1 MRPIVLIF
9 IAHYLPGFK
18 IGGPLRSIVNLVDH
32 LSDEFDFRIFTSDRD
47 LGDQAPYPSIV
58 ANRWV
63 EVGCAKVYYASPEMR
78 SLSGMAKFLK
88 QIPYD
93 LLYINS
99 FFSFRNSLLPL
110 FISRLVGRSL
120 VPAVVAPRGEFS
132 QGALALKAWKK
143 RPYTAIAKLSGL
155 LKGLTW
161 QASTEYEAEDI
172 RSVMKRAAIN
182 NIAIARNLSSR
193 LPLMPPDHVP
203 RSPGAAFR
211 IIFLSRISPK
221 KNLDFALDVLARVR
235 CSVKFCIYGP
245 HEDLEYLRKC
255 KSLAENLGSHISVEW
270 HNAIPPERVAGVMAE
285 HDLFFFPTRG
295 ENFGHVIAEA
305 LGAGTPI
312 LISDATPWR
321 NLAAEGV
328 GNDFS
333 LAVPEAFA
341 ARIEELADLK
351 PPEVVELRARVS
363 RYARG
368 LQAHDQ
374 SVTSHRT
381 LFRASIT
388 PARSSYPV

>member
-9 IAHYLPGFK
+9 VAHYLPGFK
-18 IGGPLRSIVNLVDH
+18 IGGPLRSIVNIVDH
-32 LSDEFDFRIFTSDRD
+32 LADEFDFRIFTSDRD
-47 LGDQAPYPSIV
+47 LGDQVPYPGV
-58 ANRWV
+58 VVNCWV
-63 EVGCAKVYYASPEMR
+63 EVGGAKVYYASPEMR
-78 SLSGMAKFLK
+78 SLNGLAKVLK
-88 QIPYD
+88 QVPHD

-110 FISRLVGRSL
+110 LISRLVGRSS
-120 VPAVVAPRGEFS
+120 VPVVIAPRGEFS

-155 LKGLTW
+155 LRGSTW

-172 RSVMKRAAIN
+172 RLVMRRAATK

-193 LPLMPPDHVP
+193 LPPTPPDHVP
-203 RSPGAAFR
+203 RSPGAPFR
-211 IIFLSRISPK
+211 VIFLSRISPK
-221 KNLDFALDVLARVR
+221 KNLDFALGVLAQVR
-235 CSVKFCIYGP
+235 CSVRFRVYGP
-245 HEDLEYLRKC
+245 PEDLEYLNKC

-270 HNAIPPERVAGVMAE
+270 HKAIPPERVADVMAE

-312 LISDATPWR
+312 LISDTTPWR

-351 PPEVVELRARVS
+351 PPEVLELRARVS

-368 LQAHDQ
+368 LQARDE
-374 SVTSHRT
+374 SVASHRA
-381 LFRASIT
+381 LFRASIK
-388 PARSSYPV
+388 PARNSYSV